1 MANNRGLGELN
12 ELARTGA
19 VKAAD
24 IRTVREFEDA
34 LRDVLGFS
42 HAAAKS
48 IAQRGFKAA
57 DVGSSPLDRFVASLR
72 DVRRQI

>member
-1 MANNRGLGELN
+1 LANNRGLGELN

-24 IRTVREFEDA
+24 IRMVQESEDA

-42 HAAAKS
+42 HPAAKP
-48 IAQRGFKAA
+48 IAQLGFKWTANNRR
-57 DVGSSPLDRFVASLR
+57 GSPGALVSA
-72 DVRRQI
+72 